1 MIFCPKKL
9 RKIGKWFKNRPNC
22 LLKITLM
29 TRWKHPSKKVQD
41 VLGKIEM
48 YGFLKI
54 VLEIQ
59 QRRDTLAK
67 VKQSKNASTNRIQN
81 K

>member
-1 MIFCPKKL
+1 
-9 RKIGKWFKNRPNC
+9 
-22 LLKITLM
+22 M